1 MRNSSLVEGLC
12 ADNLSGLKPVA
23 EVVALQLRSEGV
35 GERSLCTEASM
46 GIEVERREVRMP
58 A

>member
-1 MRNSSLVEGLC
+1 MRNSSLVKGLC

-23 EVVALQLRSEGV
+23 DVVAPAIGGGV
-35 GERSLCTEASM
+35 GERSLCTEAPM
-46 GIEVERREVRMP
+46 EIEVERREVRMP